1 MAADEDLH
9 SILLTVG
16 RVEGRL
22 DTLLKNH
29 LPHMHADIMANR
41 RLTLWM
47 GGVVTTLITGMF
59 VLLVRIILG

>member
-29 LPHMHADIMANR
+29 LPHMHTEIVANR
-41 RLTLWM
+41 RLTLWV
-47 GGVVTTLITGMF
+47 GGVLTTLITGMF
-59 VLLVRIILG
+59 VLLARIIIG